1 MWRYNWIWRSVA
13 HSSSWYFYIRVVY
26 LLKRKYP
33 IAPMKINTA
42 IYIDQAFCHVLA
54 CQLRCSSF
62 TLPFKSCILYNRTRF
77 PSVLWVVKLRETR
90 PKPHWNGRE
99 QFQSFQCARGGVLK
113 AHIAQT
119 ISALSLWTLEHVQQ
133 QGILFNLVET
143 PVTWVPWESRS
154 LSAYLWKRAGECCKV
169 R

>member
-62 TLPFKSCILYNRTRF
+62 TWPFKSCILYNGTRF

-99 QFQSFQCARGGVLK
+99 QFQSFQCARGGSPESPHCSDYFSFVFMDIRTCSATRNL
-113 AHIAQT
+113 IQSSGDT
-119 ISALSLWTLEHVQQ
+119 SYVSALRKSQ
-133 QGILFNLVET
+133 
-143 PVTWVPWESRS
+143 P
-154 LSAYLWKRAGECCKV
+154 
-169 R
+169 